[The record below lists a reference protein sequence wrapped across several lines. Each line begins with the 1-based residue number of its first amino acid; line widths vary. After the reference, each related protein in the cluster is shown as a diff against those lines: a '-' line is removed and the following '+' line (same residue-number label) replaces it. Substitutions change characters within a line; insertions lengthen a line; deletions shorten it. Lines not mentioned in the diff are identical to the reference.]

1 LRLQKRII
9 ISHLFLIT
17 LIFIMLWFYFPEVP
31 VEQFFL
37 AFFIALCISA
47 IFGFLATRPMLRRLE
62 ETRDF
67 LKDVK
72 EKGSS
77 KMLIT
82 ETDDEIGRLC
92 RVLNAVIDDLK
103 TRIDGL
109 VAEKDILETIFNTI
123 RDGIVVINKTGSITL
138 ASPSVGRILG
148 IEEDIRGRDYFEI
161 LREPAVQDAVKEA
174 HDTGRTSLRE
184 VELFH
189 PRNKNLY
196 VTVTPLSNPADGAGF
211 VIVIHD
217 ITKLRHL
224 ETVRKDFVANVSHEL
239 KTPITAI
246 KGFSETL
253 LEGALEERGRAK
265 NYVEIIKNHS
275 ERLNNLVEDLLTLS
289 KLDRGEIYLELKDID
304 LRETVNLVFM
314 TLGDKAVS
322 KNIRLR
328 NDIPP
333 DFPPIRS
340 DRDRLIQI
348 LLNLV
353 DNSIK
358 FTEKGEVMVTGRI
371 IEDVQSRPS
380 APAYEISIEDTGIGI
395 SARDIPRLG
404 ERFYRVDRARSR
416 ALGGTG
422 LGLAIVKHLV
432 RVHGWQMRIESD
444 LGKGTRVFI
453 NIPSSS

>member
-9 ISHLFLIT
+9 ISHLLLVT
-17 LIFIMLWFYFPEVP
+17 LIFMILWLYFPGVP
-31 VEQFFL
+31 VERFFL
-37 AFFIALCISA
+37 AFFIALCISVL
-47 IFGFLATRPMLRRLE
+47 FGFFAVKPLLRRIE
-62 ETRDF
+62 EMMDF
-67 LKDVK
+67 LGDVLR
-72 EKGSS
+72 EGRS
-77 KMLIT
+77 KMLLT
-82 ETDDEIGRLC
+82 ESLDEMGRLC
-92 RVLNAVIDDLK
+92 RMLNTVIDDLK

-109 VAEKDILETIFNTI
+109 SAEKDILETIFNTI
-123 RDGIVVINKTGSITL
+123 RDGIVVIDRNGSITL
-138 ASPSVGRILG
+138 ASPSVARILG
-148 IEEDIRGRDYFEI
+148 IEEDIKGRSYFEV

-174 HDTGRTSLRE
+174 NDTGRTSLRE

-189 PRNKNLY
+189 PMNKNLY
-196 VTVTPLSNPADGAGF
+196 VTVTPLSNPGVGAGH

-224 ETVRKDFVANVSHEL
+224 ETVRRDFVANVSHEL

-253 LEGALEERGRAK
+253 LDGALEERDRARH
-265 NYVEIIKNHS
+265 YVEIIKKHS

-289 KLDRGEIYLELKDID
+289 KLDRGEIYLDLRDVD
-304 LRETVNLVFM
+304 LRETVDLVFM
-314 TLGDKAVS
+314 TLRDKAVS
-322 KNIRLR
+322 KGIGLK
-328 NDIPP
+328 NDIPV

-358 FTEKGEVMVTGRI
+358 FTERGEVRVRGQITG
-371 IEDVQSRPS
+371 DPPV
-380 APAYEISIEDTGIGI
+380 YEVSVEDTGIGI
-395 SARDIPRLG
+395 RARDIPRLG

-416 ALGGTG
+416 ELGGTG

-432 RVHGWQMRIESD
+432 RTHGWQMRIESE
-444 LGKGTRVFI
+444 LGRGTKVFI
-453 NIPSSS
+453 DIPSSSSS